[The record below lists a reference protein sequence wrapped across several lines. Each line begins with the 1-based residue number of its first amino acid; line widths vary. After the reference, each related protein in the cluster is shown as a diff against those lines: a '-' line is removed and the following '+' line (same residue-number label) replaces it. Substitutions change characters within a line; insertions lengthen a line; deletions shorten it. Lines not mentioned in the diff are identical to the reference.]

1 MFGRRIL
8 GGQPDGFKLL
18 LGYQVASLLSPHAPA
33 TPKGAS
39 QTAAAPEHP
48 DHKDEDFEAGADREL
63 QSAMSTFN
71 EATFETAQVTW
82 TAGEADAVVLTRLKN
97 ASVIHGLH
105 EERVVLA
112 LEVARADVPGR
123 AISAATFG
131 LADEEVHARL
141 RIELLPPQVRRIE
154 LSRATA
160 SGAVAP
166 EFVSELLAACEL
178 EGVAKLRCC
187 EGMLPV
193 WNADLFVRLDALRV
207 LNLSNCALSALPPG
221 IGALTNLR
229 ELRVSGNK
237 LSGLTSEI
245 GSLRKLHRL
254 VADNNL
260 LTSIP
265 VEIRHCSQ
273 LREVSLEG
281 NRLATPVI
289 DLRALAR
296 LRSLQLYANPL
307 EFLPELSPCTSLR
320 HLSLANVRIRADP
333 ALEKWDV
340 QIAAPPTFSRTH
352 RLAPLFGLIFRRSSC
367 QHPLL
372 AGALGKI
379 AEDPTACSAIVREV
393 GAIQQLILMALSE
406 NEVVVQQACK
416 TLGLLGRHDSFT
428 SDEIIQGDVL
438 SAMLS
443 LMCSVKHKS
452 QLAGLHVIAGLALT
466 SEASARKLLT
476 PNVLQALQ
484 ELVRSGADDV
494 KTAALETLGNLAFC
508 RDNRSVVLAAPG
520 LRDWLARLAQ
530 DKVGGV
536 QRRVGVAATRALAI
550 LGENEEVRRAIGRPP
565 IVGRGVRILSMDGG
579 GMKGIA
585 IIRELRQLE
594 QRTGRRIHELFD
606 LVCGTSTGG
615 ILAVA
620 LALKQLSLEDC
631 EQIYRNLGQKV
642 FSRPGAA
649 AVKEEEAGWRDSLY
663 RAYKSGQQSMRVA
676 VYGCK
681 HDAAM
686 FEELLKEY
694 CTFDTENMLGTAMID
709 TACLNTPK
717 CFVVSTLVSMT
728 PAGPFLFR
736 NYELPDAAQAHA
748 KQLKTPLASSS
759 HHVWQAVRASSAAP
773 YYLDDFKC
781 GSDRFQDGAAT
792 ANNPA
797 ALALAE
803 ARLLWPDA
811 PIEAIVSLGSGVVP
825 VQRREKSMSAYLD
838 IGSVLIESAC
848 SVDRVDAALATLLPL
863 VPGVAYFRFCP
874 EDVRCGIELDEID
887 PEQWALL
894 EAATDEY
901 IEREDAR
908 FQQAANL
915 LLRGLEPAPEQAAS
929 SVASSLRLGSRRSIL
944 LVEAPRSADTT
955 AHTHVESVAAAVA
968 TLPDVAERCSFQQL
982 PHGAPEPADTS
993 SRSLETAQLVEA
1005 LSRCRG
1011 SLGIVH
1017 LAMHATEAGL
1027 VGAWTHEVEAVAE
1040 PSSAVDTLLEA
1051 AGCDP
1056 GTSLAALCGAA
1067 ALVHFP
1073 GAGPAEL
1080 VSLLGAHSQVVA
1092 GRAVASVLLQ
1102 RTGPAAFLTA
1112 DQVSGMGHALDG
1124 QLLVT
1129 SSALPQ
1135 ELLRSLMDA
1144 GCRAVVCRDAAAP
1157 APAAP
1162 AAATF
1167 FSCLY
1172 RHLRRGIALPQALWS
1187 AGLDVPDLAGTFCC
1201 VTLVGGE
1208 IVAAQISSSPEV
1220 VPYVPLEPHN

>member
-18 LGYQVASLLSPHAPA
+18 LGYQVASLLSPHAPT
-33 TPKGAS
+33 TPKAAS
-39 QTAAAPEHP
+39 QDAAALEHA
-48 DHKDEDFEAGADREL
+48 DHTGEDYDAGADSKEL
-63 QSAMSTFN
+63 QTALSSLN

-105 EERVVLA
+105 EERVVLQ
-112 LEVARADVPGR
+112 LDLARADVPGR
-123 AISAATFG
+123 AVSAAAFG
-131 LADEEVHARL
+131 QADEEVHARL

-154 LSRATA
+154 LSRTTA

-166 EFVSELLAACEL
+166 EFVSELLGACEL
-178 EGVAKLRCC
+178 EGVAKLRCA
-187 EGMLPV
+187 EGMLPA
-193 WNADLFVRLDALRV
+193 WQPELFSRLDGLRV
-207 LNLSNCALSALPPG
+207 LNLSSCGLSALPPG

-237 LSGLTSEI
+237 LAGLTSEI

-254 VADNNL
+254 VADSNL

-265 VEIRHCSQ
+265 VEIRHCAQ

-296 LRSLQLYANPL
+296 LRSLQLFSNPL

-340 QIAAPPTFSRTH
+340 EIAAPSTFSRMH

-379 AEDPTACSAIVREV
+379 AEDPAACSAIVREV

-443 LMCSVKHKS
+443 LMRSVKHKS

-476 PNVLQALQ
+476 PHVLQALQ

-508 RDNRSVVLAAPG
+508 RDNRAAVLGAPG

-550 LGENEEVRRAIGRPP
+550 LAENEEVRRA
-565 IVGRGVRILSMDGG
+565 VGRAPITGRGIRILSMDGG

-585 IIRELRQLE
+585 IVRQLRQLE
-594 QRTGRRIHELFD
+594 QRTGRAIHELFD

-620 LALKQLSLEDC
+620 LALKKLTLKDC

-649 AVKEEEAGWRDSLY
+649 AAKEEEAGWRDSLY

-694 CTFDTENMLGTAMID
+694 CTFDPEAMLGAAMID

-736 NYELPDAAQAHA
+736 NYELPEAAEAHA
-748 KQLKTPLASSS
+748 KQ
-759 HHVWQAVRASSAAP
+759 
-773 YYLDDFKC
+773 
-781 GSDRFQDGAAT
+781 RFQDGAAT

-803 ARLLWPDA
+803 ARLLWPGA
-811 PIEAIVSLGSGVVP
+811 PIEALVSLGSGVVP

-838 IGSVLIESAC
+838 IGSSAC
-848 SVDRVDAALATLLPL
+848 SVERVDAALATLLPL
-863 VPGVAYFRFCP
+863 VPGIAYFRFCC

-908 FQQAANL
+908 FQAAAEL
-915 LLRGLEPAPEQAAS
+915 LLSGLDPAPGDA
-929 SVASSLRLGSRRSIL
+929 LRLGSRRSIL
-944 LVEAPRSADTT
+944 LAEAPRSIDAC
-955 AHTHVESVAAAVA
+955 AHSHVESVAAAVA
-968 TLPDVAERCSFQQL
+968 ELPDLAERCSFQQL
-982 PHGAPEPADTS
+982 PAGAAAPDS
-993 SRSLETAQLVEA
+993 SAVDTAQLLEA
-1005 LSRCRG
+1005 LRRG
-1011 SLGIVH
+1011 RGGVGVVH
-1017 LAMHATEAGL
+1017 LGMHATEEGL
-1027 VGAWTHEVEAVAE
+1027 VGAWAHQVEAVAE
-1040 PSSAVDTLLEA
+1040 PSPSVDALLEA

-1067 ALVHFP
+1067 ASAHFSLS
-1073 GAGPAEL
+1073 GTENSAEL
-1080 VSLLGAHSQVVA
+1080 VSLLGAHSQIVG
-1092 GRAVASVLLQ
+1092 GRHVASVLLQ
-1102 RTGPAAFLTA
+1102 RTSPAAFLTA
-1112 DQVSGMGHALDG
+1112 DQVLGMGQLLDG

-1135 ELLRSLMDA
+1135 ALLRAFLEV

-1157 APAAP
+1157 SP
-1162 AAATF
+1162 AAAAAAAF
-1167 FSCLY
+1167 FRAFY
-1172 RHLRRGIALPQALWS
+1172 AGLRRGTALPQALWS
-1187 AGLDVPDLAGTFCC
+1187 ADVEAPDLAGAFCC
-1201 VTLVGGE
+1201 VTLVDGE
-1208 IVAAQISSSPEV
+1208 MVAAQISSGREPEPEASSV
-1220 VPYVPLEPHN
+1220 KQGS